1 MPQPSVSPPT
11 AIWCDEDHG
20 RLAKYV
26 RKLISLVK
34 ASRLGFENGRP
45 AMTKKSKRTLIAVRL
60 TTIMTLALV
69 SMSLCLPAQAQNVE
83 VRSAVFCDTQQ
94 EVERFVAY
102 FKGDAM
108 TAINSVNAE
117 MDDPSACFAATVVLL
132 PGPEIAS
139 VGNWRETFHISRV
152 MVIAVLTDTGAQA
165 VTPTPTFAIERVEER
180 VA

>member
-1 MPQPSVSPPT
+1 
-11 AIWCDEDHG
+11 
-20 RLAKYV
+20 
-26 RKLISLVK
+26 
-34 ASRLGFENGRP
+34 
-45 AMTKKSKRTLIAVRL
+45 MTKKSKRTLIAVRL
-60 TTIMTLALV
+60 ATIMTLALV

-83 VRSAVFCDTQQ
+83 VRSAVFCETQQ

-102 FKGDAM
+102 FEGDAM

-117 MDDPSACFAATVVLL
+117 INDPTACFAATVVLQ
-132 PGPEIAS
+132 IAS
-139 VGNWRETFHISRV
+139 VRNWRETFHISRV